1 MKFHKLSLALVAPL
15 LLSGCSSNSLFKK
28 EVEVKMVSN
37 FAQEIGEG
45 AYVDKVM
52 YKDSWFLEDSYD
64 LNYELALAS
73 AMTGGASYSNS
84 ADQNGSKIADF
95 LKNTG
100 FEKIEKNAYY
110 SEGIYLPNSMG
121 VIIGQKRLVTRD
133 KKYTLLAVFPR
144 NAGYED
150 EWVGNF
156 NMSNTG
162 VHTGFMLARD
172 EVLRFMKQY
181 IVSNGIKGDLK
192 VWTAGYSRGAAA
204 INLTGGFLADGSEY
218 FGSDITLKPNDIFAY
233 TIGTPSPVPSS
244 ISKNIALSVSG
255 PKEEEGYRDTDI
267 ESFTYTG
274 GGTILPSSS
283 RYDYVHNFVLTGD
296 YVSKLPPANWDFV
309 RFGKT
314 ENFVFGGDEMIAN
327 LRAINPEA
335 ADRYA
340 NGRNYVTKEATSTF
354 NFNTFEIEDTDI
366 MKSPNNVLDS
376 HIDALTNLVPE
387 FKDFVDGGYSSI
399 LGSLISI
406 FGCDYEGFNECV
418 ASIETSTLVQ
428 TLVVT
433 YLANVC
439 DRLGLTDEEG
449 VASFLMDLFELCGKE
464 IPDHTK
470 YTDQQF
476 LADVFDLLINDYQ
489 KDENGKKRIAKL
501 TSLLPAPYGDLVLN
515 LAKYAEAKEQELVY
529 FDDFLLLVSR
539 FFKDNQTDE
548 SVLALVGQL
557 ASLVPEQYASAI
569 SFLTGKE
576 YDDEHYPTP
585 FDKTNAALKDVLIM
599 CVDGR
604 EDAEVNG
611 NQYRS
616 LVLTM
621 VCLGGLS
628 GKTKLTDL
636 IMNGSYEDAET
647 RRFIDPGE
655 LAPVVKDILSL
666 VLPVNGET
674 SQVISLK
681 EASDAGLISLLQKVR
696 TDKNAKYVDNVINNI
711 ELAKTALLALLFKTN
726 GEFSLKR
733 DIDNALTF
741 YKSITFLYPSH
752 FFELYICYFKTK
764 VTR

>member
-1 MKFHKLSLALVAPL
+1 MKFRRLSLALVMPL
-15 LLSGCSSNSLFKK
+15 LLLGCSSNSLLKK

-37 FAQEIGEG
+37 FTQEIGEG
-45 AYVDKVM
+45 VYVDNVM

-64 LNYELALAS
+64 LNYELALTS

-84 ADQNGSKIADF
+84 ADQNGSKITDF
-95 LKNTG
+95 LKDTG
-100 FEKIEKNAYY
+100 FEKIEKNTYY

-181 IVSNGIKGDLK
+181 IVSNEIKGDLK

-204 INLTGGFLADGSEY
+204 INLVGGFLADGSEY
-218 FGSDITLKPNDIFAY
+218 FGSNISLKPNDIFTY

-255 PKEEEGYRDTDI
+255 PKEGYRDTDI

-296 YVSKLPPANWDFV
+296 FVSKLPPVNWDFV

-327 LRAINPEA
+327 LRAINQEA
-335 ADRYA
+335 ADSFA
-340 NGRNYVTKEATSTF
+340 DGRNYVTKEATSTF

-387 FKDFVDGGYSSI
+387 FKDFVDEGYSSI

-406 FGCDYEGFNECV
+406 FGCDYQGFNE
-418 ASIETSTLVQ
+418 SITSIDASTLVQ
-428 TLVVT
+428 TLAVT

-439 DRLGLTDEEG
+439 ERLGLSDEEG
-449 VASFLMDLFELCGKE
+449 VAAFLMDLFELCGKE
-464 IPDHTK
+464 IPDHSK

-501 TSLLPAPYGDLVLN
+501 TSLLPAPYGGLVLN
-515 LAKYAEAKEQELVY
+515 LAKYAEAKEQKLVY

-557 ASLVPEQYASAI
+557 ASLVPEEYASAI
-569 SFLTGKE
+569 SYLAGKE

-585 FDKTNAALKDVLIM
+585 FDKINAALKDVLIM

-604 EDAEVNG
+604 EDAGVNG

-628 GKTKLTDL
+628 GQTKLTDL

-666 VLPVNGET
+666 VLPVNEET

-681 EASDAGLISLLQKVR
+681 EAANAGLISLLQKVR
-696 TDKNAKYVDNVINNI
+696 TERNAKYVDDVIGNI
-711 ELAKTALLALLFKTN
+711 ELAKNVLLALLFKSN
-726 GEFSLKR
+726 GEFNLKR

-752 FFELYICYFKTK
+752 FFELYICYFKTR
-764 VTR
+764 VNH

>member
-1 MKFHKLSLALVAPL
+1 MKLHKLSLALVMPL

-37 FAQEIGEG
+37 FTQEIGEG
-45 AYVDKVM
+45 TYVDKVM

-95 LKNTG
+95 LKETG
-100 FEKIEKNAYY
+100 FEKIEKNTYY

-121 VIIGQKRLVTRD
+121 VIIGQKRLVTRN

-172 EVLRFMKQY
+172 EILRFMKRY
-181 IVSNGIKGDLK
+181 IVSNEIKGDLK
-192 VWTAGYSRGAAA
+192 VWLAGYSRGAAA
-204 INLTGGFLADGSEY
+204 INLVGGFLADGSEY
-218 FGSDITLKPNDIFAY
+218 FGNDITLKPNNIFAY

-244 ISKNIALSVSG
+244 ISKNVALSVSG
-255 PKEEEGYRDTDI
+255 PKEEGYCDTDI

-274 GGTILPSSS
+274 EGTILPSSS
-283 RYDYVHNFVLTGD
+283 RYDYVHNVVLTGD

-327 LRAINPEA
+327 LKAINPEA
-335 ADRYA
+335 ADSFA
-340 NGRNYVTKEATSTF
+340 NGRNYITKEATSTF

-387 FKDFVDGGYSSI
+387 FKDFVDDGYSSI
-399 LGSLISI
+399 LGSLVSI
-406 FGCDYEGFNECV
+406 FGCDYQGFNESV
-418 ASIETSTLVQ
+418 ASIDTSTLIQ

-433 YLANVC
+433 YLSNVC

-449 VASFLMDLFELCGKE
+449 VAAFLMDLFELCGKD

-515 LAKYAEAKEQELVY
+515 LAKYAEAKEQKLVY
-529 FDDFLLLVSR
+529 FDDFLLLISR
-539 FFKDNQTDE
+539 FFKDNQDDE

-557 ASLVPEQYASAI
+557 ASLVPEQYADAI
-569 SFLTGKE
+569 SFLTGKQ
-576 YDDEHYPTP
+576 YDDEHYPTS
-585 FDKTNAALKDVLIM
+585 FDKINAALKDVLIM

-604 EDAEVNG
+604 EDAGANG

-621 VCLGGLS
+621 VCLGGFS
-628 GKTKLTDL
+628 DKAKLTDL
-636 IMNGSYEDAET
+636 IMNGSYEDTET
-647 RRFIDPGE
+647 RRFIDSGE

-666 VLPVNGET
+666 VLPVNEET

-681 EASDAGLISLLQKVR
+681 EAADAGLISLLQKVR

-711 ELAKTALLALLFKTN
+711 ELAKTALLALLFKSN
-726 GEFSLKR
+726 GEFNLKR

-764 VTR
+764 VNH